1 MKRFLSLERSLYS
14 KGQFQKFSTVMEE
27 YFKMNHA
34 ELVPVADLQKP
45 PKEIFYLP
53 MHAVRKEHSSTTKL
67 RVVFDASAKSAN
79 GISLN
84 DLLLVGLTVHSPL
97 IDVLLRFRLHHVAL
111 TADVSKMYRAIE
123 LVPSDRD
130 LHRFVWRRT
139 SEEPLQDYCMT
150 RVTFG
155 VSTSSFAA
163 NMSLKQNALDFA
175 VDYPQAAKVVED
187 SFYVDDGL
195 TGADSI
201 QDAIE
206 LRKQPPMISLVGS
219 LPQTSRSR
227 YSYSNSGSRKLAGMT
242 PYHNLSWMSGYNGA
256 LSYTSSHTSTSLNVM
271 LTRSLKS
278 PQCNSMDSVMPLSEP
293 MGQSSTLE

>member
-1 MKRFLSLERSLYS
+1 MSLSLQLMTYSESSGKLRKALKVPLTCLQMNTLWSNTSRTHTPAQTKAGSLCLYLRSKSLGESRSQAVKRFLSLERSLYS

-67 RVVFDASAKSAN
+67 RVVFDASAKSAS

-84 DLLLVGLTVHSPL
+84 DLLLVGPTVHSPL

-150 RVTFG
+150 RVTFLESPHPPLLQTCLLSRML
-155 VSTSSFAA
+155 STLLLTT
-163 NMSLKQNALDFA
+163 LKLPKLLKILSMLMMA
-175 VDYPQAAKVVED
+175 
-187 SFYVDDGL
+187 
-195 TGADSI
+195 
-201 QDAIE
+201 
-206 LRKQPPMISLVGS
+206 SLV
-219 LPQTSRSR
+219 Q
-227 YSYSNSGSRKLAGMT
+227 T
-242 PYHNLSWMSGYNGA
+242 PY
-256 LSYTSSHTSTSLNVM
+256 
-271 LTRSLKS
+271 K
-278 PQCNSMDSVMPLSEP
+278 MPLSCEN
-293 MGQSSTLE
+293 SHL